1 MWDDE
6 LKAFRRSGRPDK
18 DLHPCLQPAS
28 HLTAADWSL
37 LERMCEL
44 LGVFNH
50 VLIVLEGDGQ
60 LRERVDRTVKAYGL
74 IWNVIFAYEYMLE
87 ALEKAKND
95 VLDEANAS
103 RWKTAVNQAWSV
115 LNKYYDFLDEC
126 PVYYTS
132 MVLHPRWRWRYFEN
146 KWAE

>member
-1 MWDDE
+1 M
-6 LKAFRRSGRPDK
+6 SY
-18 DLHPCLQPAS
+18 
-28 HLTAADWSL
+28 LTAADWSL

-60 LRERVDRTVKAYGL
+60 LCERVNGTIKAYGL

-95 VLDEANAS
+95 VVDEANAS
-103 RWKTAVNQAWSV
+103 R
-115 LNKYYDFLDEC
+115 
-126 PVYYTS
+126 
-132 MVLHPRWRWRYFEN
+132 
-146 KWAE
+146 